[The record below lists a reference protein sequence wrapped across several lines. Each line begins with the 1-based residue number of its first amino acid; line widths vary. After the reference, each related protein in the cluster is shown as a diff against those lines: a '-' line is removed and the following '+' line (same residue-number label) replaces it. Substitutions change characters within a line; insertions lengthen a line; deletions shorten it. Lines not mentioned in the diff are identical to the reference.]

1 MENFQILAIF
11 ILLFLFEFEAI
22 IFVSFHIIYT
32 YKLRLILDI
41 VLINFITIVNIWLFY
56 LLSSVG
62 SAWYNQRHDRV

>member
-32 YKLRLILDI
+32 YKLRLILNI
-41 VLINFITIVNIWLFY
+41 VLINFITIVNI
-56 LLSSVG
+56 
-62 SAWYNQRHDRV
+62 